1 MLNTFYSNLAEL
13 KNLQHIRGVL
23 HWDQQVCLPNKAA
36 GERAEQLEL
45 MARLIHQ
52 RSVAPEFADIVDELA
67 ADSERYSEEDQ
78 VNIRET
84 KRSLDRQRK
93 LPSSFVAEQAKVS
106 SLCWNAW
113 TKARLANNF
122 AAVADMLDAVFKL
135 AREEAHLVGFEE
147 HPYDALLEL
156 YEPGGRLSVVK
167 PLLLELGDELAAIW
181 PKCAQK
187 TAQNKRIT
195 GEFDEVSQSRLAETV
210 LKHIGFDFGSGRLDK
225 THHPFMT
232 GLGSHDFRVT
242 TRYDQSDYV
251 SSLLTVLHEGGHALY
266 EMGLEK
272 RWAGTPMGRHVSLVI
287 HESQSR
293 LWENF
298 IGRSRPFSKY
308 LHRIVS
314 EIFPHQTEHSSP
326 NDLWATCNKVEPSLI
341 RVESDEVTYSL
352 HIIIRLLLEER
363 IIGGDLSARDLPEAW
378 AEMYQK
384 YLGIT
389 PPTDREGVLQDTQWF
404 GGSLGYFPT
413 YALGN
418 VFAAM
423 MVEKIREDS
432 PGLDSNIE
440 QGEFQPLLLWLN
452 QNIHQHGMRYYSTPL
467 VEKACQRKVS
477 VGPFI
482 SYLKAKFEV

>member
-1 MLNTFYSNLAEL
+1 
-13 KNLQHIRGVL
+13 
-23 HWDQQVCLPNKAA
+23 
-36 GERAEQLEL
+36 
-45 MARLIHQ
+45 
-52 RSVAPEFADIVDELA
+52 
-67 ADSERYSEEDQ
+67 
-78 VNIRET
+78 
-84 KRSLDRQRK
+84 
-93 LPSSFVAEQAKVS
+93 
-106 SLCWNAW
+106 
-113 TKARLANNF
+113 
-122 AAVADMLDAVFKL
+122 
-135 AREEAHLVGFEE
+135 
-147 HPYDALLEL
+147 
-156 YEPGGRLSVVK
+156 
-167 PLLLELGDELAAIW
+167 
-181 PKCAQK
+181 
-187 TAQNKRIT
+187 
-195 GEFDEVSQSRLAETV
+195 
-210 LKHIGFDFGSGRLDK
+210 
-225 THHPFMT
+225 
-232 GLGSHDFRVT
+232 
-242 TRYDQSDYV
+242 
-251 SSLLTVLHEGGHALY
+251 
-266 EMGLEK
+266 
-272 RWAGTPMGRHVSLVI
+272 
-287 HESQSR
+287 
-293 LWENF
+293 
-298 IGRSRPFSKY
+298 
-308 LHRIVS
+308 
-314 EIFPHQTEHSSP
+314 
-326 NDLWATCNKVEPSLI
+326 LI

-389 PPTDREGVLQDTQWF
+389 PPTDREGVLQDTHWF